1 LHSTTVVVYY
11 LFDQAFQQFNAGY
24 AAALAYV
31 LFLAIVVITFI
42 QFQVGNRF
50 VHYNR

>member
-1 LHSTTVVVYY
+1 LYSTTVIVYY
-11 LFDQAFQQFNAGY
+11 LYDQAFQQFNAGY

-31 LFLAIVVITFI
+31 LFLVIIVITFI
-42 QFQVGNRF
+42 QFRVGNRF